1 MASCRRAK
9 SFASRIQ
16 LPEFLADAQ
25 PSLEQLHLVCQ
36 ALAGP
41 ALKGGEL
48 ADISAGA
55 EQSALGKLLANWSA
69 VMEGQQVKAD
79 RQKGQE
85 RFL

>member
-1 MASCRRAK
+1 LR
-9 SFASRIQ
+9 
-16 LPEFLADAQ
+16 
-25 PSLEQLHLVCQ
+25 LVCQ

-48 ADISAGA
+48 ADISADA
-55 EQSALGKLLANWSA
+55 EQSALGELLANWSA

-79 RQKGQE
+79 SQKGQE